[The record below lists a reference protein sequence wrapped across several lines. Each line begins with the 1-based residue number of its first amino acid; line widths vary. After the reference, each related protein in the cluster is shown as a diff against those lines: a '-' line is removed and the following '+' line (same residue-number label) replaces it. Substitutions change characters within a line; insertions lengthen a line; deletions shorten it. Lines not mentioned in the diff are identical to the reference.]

1 MGSSYRLP
9 TQHDS
14 LCWLPVGV
22 NSFESHW
29 KVPSE
34 THSASLIFTHI
45 VVCGGCIQYGYLQ
58 HRATHSSF
66 SGCISIC
73 MCWTFTLFMLGGKK
87 TQDYSWRSSL
97 SSPPPGERRKTEMKI
112 FLKQCRP
119 LLWPYPVWH
128 TYRTADRISD
138 VFYLIFIVYVLYCV
152 ITQPPPALVLVERL
166 IWNVEITDNHS
177 RYHQSSDWSQER
189 CCRYLTLRTGAHE
202 RLGLLVIILFVIFLV
217 LTKK

>member
-1 MGSSYRLP
+1 MLIASRCKLIWEPLQSSIR
-9 TQHDS
+9 DA
-14 LCWLPVGV
+14 LC
-22 NSFESHW
+22 F
-29 KVPSE
+29 
-34 THSASLIFTHI
+34 THFHPHYSVWGMYTVWIFTTPGHT
-45 VVCGGCIQYGYLQ
+45 LF
-58 HRATHSSF
+58 SF

-87 TQDYSWRSSL
+87 KIQDYSWRSSL

-128 TYRTADRISD
+128 TYRTMDRISD

-177 RYHQSSDWSQER
+177 RYHQSSDYTSVGVDIWR
-189 CCRYLTLRTGAHE
+189 CAMVRTND
-202 RLGLLVIILFVIFLV
+202 LDYSPSFSLLYFLC
-217 LTKK
+217 